1 MGTVRTTCTIA
12 LSGALLLAG
21 CEEPPKTASGRSM
34 SAPAEAPTAA
44 AREEGPNEPPR
55 VVSLSITPSEPMPR
69 QVVQAQASVQDP
81 DGDSTHLRF
90 TWRVN
95 GELLA
100 ATGASL
106 PLPDLAKDA
115 SIEVQAVASDGRSES
130 APAFARATIGN
141 RAPVISEVR
150 FDRADEVRA
159 GDPLVAVVA
168 AEDPDGDDVEL
179 SYRWTVN
186 DRVVELDADTSRFDT
201 SSLKRGD
208 QIAVRVVASDGDDD
222 SEAFAPASLVLGNG
236 APKITSTPP
245 PVMGADGIYRYAV
258 EASDPDRDRSLR
270 YELSAGP
277 DGARVDPV
285 SGEIT
290 WTPTFQQ
297 TGTHPIEVLV
307 RDGHGGE
314 TKQRFEVTV
323 KAVVEGAAAAE
334 QPPASEAPEAESR

>member
-34 SAPAEAPTAA
+34 SAPAEAPAAA
-44 AREEGPNEPPR
+44 AREAGPNEPPR
-55 VVSLSITPSEPMPR
+55 VVSLSITPSDPLPR
-69 QVVQAQASVQDP
+69 QVVQAQASVEDP
-81 DGDSTHLRF
+81 DGDSTHLRYS
-90 TWRVN
+90 WRVN

-100 ATGASL
+100 ATGASV

-130 APAFARATIGN
+130 APAFARATVAN
-141 RAPVISEVR
+141 RAPLISEVQ

-159 GDPLVAVVA
+159 GDPLVAVVTA
-168 AEDPDGDDVEL
+168 DDPDGDEVEL

-186 DRVVELDADTSRFDT
+186 DRMVERDDASNSFDT
-201 SSLKRGD
+201 TSLKRGD
-208 QIAVRVVASDGDDD
+208 QIAVRVIASDGEDE
-222 SEAFAPASLVLGNG
+222 SEAFSPPSLVLGNG

-245 PVMGADGIYRYAV
+245 PGMGADGIYRYAV

-297 TGTHPIEVLV
+297 AGVHPIEVLV

-314 TKQRFEVTV
+314 VKQRFEVTV
-323 KAVVEGAAAAE
+323 KAVVEGAAAAD
-334 QPPASEAPEAESR
+334 QPPASDAPEPEAR